1 MIKRRR
7 KKFCNGSW
15 LLFAGL
21 AVIAMRTDAQTRL
34 SLNQAVALARENN
47 QWNKIAYQEQL
58 VSIADYTDSKNA
70 VLPQITMGA
79 FYQRFSKVTLFSDG
93 LSDSRSITRIPGPNS
108 AGTGI
113 EASVNLYTGGRQKAQ
128 IQEQKQRS
136 DLAALNLLEQES
148 SISLQVCVQYFE
160 LVNSIEQQKLIGE
173 QLTRAETRLKNIRA
187 LYKNTRVTR
196 NDVLRSEVVLA
207 NVRLLAEKTAN
218 DRRIISN
225 RLKLLLNK
233 KDEEDIVPTDSA
245 RVTLPITLP
254 LSTDQYGLAGLSF
267 AVRKALISEEISQ
280 TRLTQVRSNYKP
292 TLALFAAYNLPYPNN
307 LFFPPV
313 DQAYS
318 VGFIGLKVQYPLS
331 SLYHTKYKESA
342 ASIRIQ
348 IAKQA
353 GQSLADNVSDQIA
366 AMYIKYQESLSR
378 IAVAKRTIEQTEDNY
393 RIVSTK
399 YYNQLA
405 LLIDLLDADNL
416 YQEAKYS
423 LIRAQVDALNY
434 YHQLRFAQGIL

>member
-1 MIKRRR
+1 MGKHQEDHFHY
-7 KKFCNGSW
+7 KSW
-15 LLFAGL
+15 LVIVGL
-21 AVIAMRTDAQTRL
+21 TVIALRTNAQTRL
-34 SLNQAVALARENN
+34 SLDQALALARENN

-58 VSIADYTDSKNA
+58 VSIADYNDSRNA
-70 VLPQITMGA
+70 ILPQITMGA

-93 LSDSRSITRIPGPNS
+93 LWDSRSITRIPGPNS
-108 AGTGI
+108 AGTSV
-113 EASVNLYTGGRQKAQ
+113 EASMNLYTGGRQKTQ

-160 LVNSIEQQKLIGE
+160 LVNSIEQQKLVGE
-173 QLTRAETRLKNIRA
+173 QLARAETRLNNIRV

-207 NVRLLAEKTAN
+207 NVQLLAEKVMN
-218 DRRIISN
+218 DRRIIAN

-245 RVTLPITLP
+245 RIALPITMP
-254 LSTDQYGLAGLSF
+254 PSADQYGSAGSSF
-267 AVRKALISEEISQ
+267 LVRKAMIAEEISQ
-280 TRLTQVRSNYKP
+280 TRLTLVRSNYRP
-292 TLALFAAYNLPYPNN
+292 TLALFGAYNLSYPNN

-318 VGFIGLKVQYPLS
+318 VGFVGLRVQYQLS
-331 SLYHTKYKESA
+331 SLYHNKYKESA
-342 ASIRIQ
+342 ATVRIQ

-353 GQSLADNVSDQIA
+353 EQNVADNVTDQITA
-366 AMYIKYQESLSR
+366 LYIKYQESLTR

-393 RIVSTK
+393 RIVSTR

-416 YQEAKYS
+416 FQESKYS
-423 LIRAQVDALNY
+423 LVRAQVDALNY
-434 YHQLRFAQGIL
+434 YHQLRFAQGTL

>member
-1 MIKRRR
+1 
-7 KKFCNGSW
+7 
-15 LLFAGL
+15 
-21 AVIAMRTDAQTRL
+21 MRTDAQIKL
-34 SLNQAVALARENN
+34 SLDQAVDLARENN
-47 QWNKIAYQEQL
+47 LSNKIAYQERL
-58 VSIADYTDSKNA
+58 VSLADYNDSRNA
-70 VLPQITMGA
+70 ILPQVTMGA

-108 AGTGI
+108 AGTSI

-128 IQEQKQRS
+128 IEEQKQRKE
-136 DLAALNLLEQES
+136 LATLNQHEQKS
-148 SISLQVCVQYFE
+148 SVSLQVCVQYFE
-160 LVNSIEQQKLIGE
+160 LVNVIEQQKLVGE
-173 QLTRAETRLKNIRA
+173 QLNRAETRLKNIRA

-218 DRRIISN
+218 DRRIINN
-225 RLKLLLNK
+225 RLKLLLNQR
-233 KDEEDIVPTDSA
+233 DEEDIVPTDSA
-245 RVTLPITLP
+245 RIIPPITLAP
-254 LSTDQYGLAGLSF
+254 STDPYGQAGLSF

-280 TRLTQVRSNYKP
+280 TRLTLVRSNYKP
-292 TLALFAAYNLPYPNN
+292 ILALFAAYNLSYPNN

-318 VGFIGLKVQYPLS
+318 VGFVGLKVQYQLS
-331 SLYHTKYKESA
+331 SLYHNKYKESA

-348 IAKQA
+348 IARQLE
-353 GQSLADNVSDQIA
+353 QSLADHVNDQISA
-366 AMYIKYQESLSR
+366 LYIRYQESLMR
-378 IAVAKRTIEQTEDNY
+378 IAVAQSTIEQTEDNY

-405 LLIDLLDADNL
+405 LLIDVLDADNL
-416 YQEAKYS
+416 FQESKYS

-434 YHQLRFAQGIL
+434 YHQLRFAKGTL